1 MAKTVK
7 IDVVDKS
14 IADEN
19 NRNIPIINQENPCY
33 GYAAT
38 AKEVAQLI
46 QLSSYYVYAA
56 GTLNIIDGY
65 SFYKYFP
72 EEAGSSGG
80 GGGSGDITRTEIQEM
95 IDASLPDIDSAMS
108 TTSKNPVQNN
118 TITEFV
124 NSSIASNTANYV
136 GQFASVDEL
145 NAYSGTLTNNDYAF
159 VIGTDDAGNTKYDR
173 YKWNMK
179 EWLFEY
185 TLNNSSF
192 TAEQWAS
199 IQSGI
204 KASDV
209 EQITTNKNDI
219 TLIKTNKLDASNAVG
234 RNVTGTK
241 YNIDGT
247 DYTAQTGAEIF
258 NNYSNINNINKAVG
272 KYSHAEGY
280 LTVAKGDNSHAEGA
294 SSHAFGDQSHAEGE
308 MTTASGL
315 ASHAEGWNTTA
326 SGAESHSEGWRT
338 TASNNDAHAE
348 GQSTVASG
356 LQSHAEGTGSI
367 ASGECSH
374 AEGYNTTTSGN
385 YSHAEGYYAEA
396 SSDYQHA
403 QGKYNVKDTEGKYA
417 FIIGNGN
424 SNSRSNAFAVDWNG
438 LIYVNNATEGV
449 DVSTFSGV
457 GKDVNGT
464 KSTIN
469 GTEYTSKTGAE
480 IFNDYT
486 NNKAIGAYSHAEG
499 LSTRAIG
506 DLSHAEGQ
514 NTETSATSA
523 HSEGMQ
529 TKATGMGS
537 HAEGAGTTASGNYSH
552 SEGSGT
558 QATGDNS
565 HAEGT
570 GSIASGKQSHA
581 EGTGTKASSEN
592 QHVQGKYNTEDTE
605 GKYAF
610 IIGNGEYDSTRSNAF
625 AIDWD
630 GKIYVNNATDG
641 VDIST
646 FKSGI
651 GKDVTGIDFTV
662 GDTTYT
668 AGSNAEI
675 FNDYDNNKAIGANSH
690 AEGTHTVALSENQHV
705 QGRYNKPSDEYAFII
720 GNGTEETLSNAFAI
734 DWNGLVYPFNSEE
747 GVDIA
752 DVGSKAH
759 SHDNKDV
766 IDLLSDSDG
775 KLWYNGTAV
784 DTGVGKDVTGTEY
797 TISGKDYTSKTG
809 AEIFNDYTNNKA
821 IGAYSHAEG
830 RITTTSGIC
839 SHAECERTTAS
850 GNYSHAE
857 CESTTASGNSSHA
870 EGNHTNAIGYASH
883 SEGGNTKAIGK
894 YSHAEGDNTKASS
907 DNQHVQGKF
916 NIEDTEGKYAFII
929 GNGDGSKKS
938 NAFAVD
944 WNGLIYVNNTTE
956 GVDVSKLSSG
966 GSSSITL
973 DDSISET
980 SENAVKNKVISA
992 ELDTIRQSIPL
1003 SVSKLTND
1011 SNYQT
1016 KENLDDALASYAK
1029 TTDIPTVP
1037 SNVSSFTN
1045 DKQYQTK
1052 TDIDTTLSTYAK
1064 TADLKTKL
1072 SEFENDEEYIK
1083 NTVDNLINYYKK
1095 IELYTKNEV
1104 DTLIGNINKLTSE
1117 IVTELPTSDI
1127 STSTIYLIK
1136 KTDSNAYT
1144 QYMYINSTWAE
1155 LGDTTVDLSNYY
1167 SKSDI
1172 DDKLSSY
1179 ATSDTVTT
1187 HTSDST
1193 IHVTSD
1199 EKTSWNN
1206 ATTKAHEHDNKTVI
1220 DKFSELDGTVL
1231 YDGKQIASG
1240 TVWNGTKAEYDA
1252 IAVKDAET
1260 TYVVTDEDD
1269 SISGALIDDSSTST
1283 SKTWSAK
1290 KISKMISDVI
1300 KTHETISDEYT
1311 LQPNSMGKVP
1321 INFNLPDNA
1330 VVIGIIKADVVYGGD
1345 ENISINVLS
1354 PDSVQLYNP
1363 TSTAVTYKVKMMVS
1377 YMLT

>member
-7 IDVVDKS
+7 IDVIDKS

-19 NRNIPIINQENPCY
+19 NRNIPIINQKNPCY
-33 GYAAT
+33 GYDAT

-56 GTLNIIDGY
+56 GTSNIIDGY

-80 GGGSGDITRTEIQEM
+80 GGSSGDITKTEIQEM
-95 IDASLPDIDSAMS
+95 IDASLPKIDSAMS

-159 VIGTDDAGNTKYDR
+159 VINTDEDGNTKYDR

-219 TLIKTNKLDASNAVG
+219 TLIKTTKLDASNAVG

-258 NNYSNINNINKAVG
+258 NNYSNINSINKAVG

-294 SSHAFGDQSHAEGE
+294 ASHAFGNQSHAEGE
-308 MTTASGL
+308 MTTASGGP
-315 ASHAEGWNTTA
+315 SHAEGWQSIS
-326 SGAESHSEGWRT
+326 SGY
-338 TASNNDAHAE
+338 
-348 GQSTVASG
+348 
-356 LQSHAEGTGSI
+356 
-367 ASGECSH
+367 CSH
-374 AEGYNTTTSGN
+374 AEGWRSESSGGYSHAEGWCANAIGN
-385 YSHAEGYYAEA
+385 YSHAEGE
-396 SSDYQHA
+396 
-403 QGKYNVKDTEGKYA
+403 N
-417 FIIGNGN
+417 
-424 SNSRSNAFAVDWNG
+424 
-438 LIYVNNATEGV
+438 
-449 DVSTFSGV
+449 
-457 GKDVNGT
+457 
-464 KSTIN
+464 
-469 GTEYTSKTGAE
+469 
-480 IFNDYT
+480 
-486 NNKAIGAYSHAEG
+486 
-499 LSTRAIG
+499 
-506 DLSHAEGQ
+506 
-514 NTETSATSA
+514 
-523 HSEGMQ
+523 
-529 TKATGMGS
+529 
-537 HAEGAGTTASGNYSH
+537 
-552 SEGSGT
+552 
-558 QATGDNS
+558 
-565 HAEGT
+565 
-570 GSIASGKQSHA
+570 
-581 EGTGTKASSEN
+581 TKASSSN
-592 QHVQGKYNTEDTE
+592 QHVQGKYNVEDTI

-610 IIGNGEYDSTRSNAF
+610 IIGNGENESKRSNALAVDWNGKVYINNATNGIDLSTDLVGKKVTTGSEVTIRGTKYTTKPGAEIFNNSEANYAVGAYSHAEGVATNAIGDNAHAEGTGTFVSGANAHGEGAGTTASGAQSHTEGASTTASGSNAHAEGASTIAGGECSHAEGYQTKASSDYQHTQGKFNTEDADDKYAFIIGNGTSDTARSNAF
-625 AIDWD
+625 AVDWN

-641 VDIST
+641 VDVST

-651 GKDVTGIDFTV
+651 GKDVTGVDFTV

-668 AGSNAEI
+668 ARSN
-675 FNDYDNNKAIGANSH
+675 
-690 AEGTHTVALSENQHV
+690 
-705 QGRYNKPSDEYAFII
+705 
-720 GNGTEETLSNAFAI
+720 
-734 DWNGLVYPFNSEE
+734 
-747 GVDIA
+747 
-752 DVGSKAH
+752 
-759 SHDNKDV
+759 
-766 IDLLSDSDG
+766 
-775 KLWYNGTAV
+775 
-784 DTGVGKDVTGTEY
+784 
-797 TISGKDYTSKTG
+797 

-821 IGAYSHAEG
+821 VGMFAHAEGSDNIASGNCSHAEG
-830 RITTTSGIC
+830 TLTQAIRDSSHTEGTLTVASGMM
-839 SHAECERTTAS
+839 SHAEGDETKASGNGSHAEGQRTTAS
-850 GNYSHAE
+850 GDGSHAE
-857 CESTTASGNSSHA
+857 GQRTTASGFISHA
-870 EGNHTNAIGYASH
+870 EGNETIAS
-883 SEGGNTKAIGK
+883 GNN
-894 YSHAEGDNTKASS
+894 SHAEGNGTKASS
-907 DNQHVQGKF
+907 ANQHVQGKY

-929 GNGDGSKKS
+929 GNGTDEVSS

-944 WNGLIYVNNTTE
+944 WNGKIYVNNATE

-1016 KENLDDALASYAK
+1016 KENLDDALTSYAK
-1029 TTDIPTVP
+1029 TTDIPIVP

-1052 TDIDTTLSTYAK
+1052 TDIDTTLATYAK

-1083 NTVDNLINYYKK
+1083 NTVDNLVNYYKK

-1117 IVTELPTSDI
+1117 IVTELPTTDI

-1144 QYMYINSTWAE
+1144 QYMYINSAWAE

-1167 SKSDI
+1167 SKSEV
-1172 DDKLSSY
+1172 DDKLSTY

-1187 HTSDST
+1187 HTSDNT

-1206 ATTKAHEHDNKTVI
+1206 ATAKVHEHDNKTVI

-1240 TVWNGTKAEYDA
+1240 NIWNGTKAEYDA

-1300 KTHETISDEYT
+1300 KIHEVISDEYS
-1311 LQPNSMGKVP
+1311 LQPNSMGKVS

-1330 VVIGIIKADVVYGGD
+1330 VVIGIIKVDVVYGGD
-1345 ENISINVLS
+1345 GNISINVLS
-1354 PDSVQLYNP
+1354 PDLVQLYNP
-1363 TSTAVTYKVKMMVS
+1363 TSSAITYKVKMMVS